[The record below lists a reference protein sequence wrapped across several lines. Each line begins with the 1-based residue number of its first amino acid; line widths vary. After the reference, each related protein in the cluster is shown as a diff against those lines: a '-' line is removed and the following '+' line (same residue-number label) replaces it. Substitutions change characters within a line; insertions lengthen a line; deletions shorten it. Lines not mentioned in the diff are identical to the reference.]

1 MNKNKGLIYVFTGN
15 GKGKTSAA
23 IGGIIRMLGTGGRV
37 GFFQFLKG
45 QSKSNEREF
54 FLELGDRI
62 DNQVFGVGF
71 FRKEE
76 QREKQEEAAA
86 KGFEVVKEAVLSDKY
101 DLIVIDEINVA
112 LEMKLLKLEEVLD
125 FLDKRGEAHIIL
137 TGRYAKPE
145 IIELADLVTEMKEIK
160 HPYKKGIKPVKG
172 IDY

>member
-1 MNKNKGLIYVFTGN
+1 MNKNSGLLYVYTGN

-23 IGGIIRMLGTGGRV
+23 IGGAIRMLGSGGRV

-45 QSKSNEREF
+45 QSKSYEREF
-54 FLELGDRI
+54 FKGLGDQI

-76 QREKQEEAAA
+76 QREKQQEAAT
-86 KGFEVVKEAVLSDKY
+86 KGFEIVKEAVLSEKF

-112 LEMKLLKLEEVLD
+112 LKMELLDLDEVINLLEQRNNTHL
-125 FLDKRGEAHIIL
+125 II
-137 TGRYAKPE
+137 TGRYAKDE
-145 IIELADLVTEMKEIK
+145 IIEIADLVTEMKEIK

-172 IDY
+172 IDC